1 MARRPAEGLN
11 NMAQT
16 KFMWKCSVCGGQN
29 YVTAKNR
36 QNVTEKL
43 VLNKHCPR
51 CRVHTPHEEA
61 RLRR

>member
-1 MARRPAEGLN
+1 MP
-11 NMAQT
+11 QT
-16 KFMWKCSVCGGQN
+16 KFVLKCSQCGVQN

-43 VLNKHCPR
+43 VLNKHCPK
-51 CRVHTPHEEA
+51 CRAHTKHEEA